1 MKNTHIV
8 KCLKSN
14 AKPGSAYDP
23 TNDKYQTMARK
34 HENHK
39 KNNNIFNGKNL
50 SDHTKA
56 SRFY

>member
-1 MKNTHIV
+1 M